1 MASTFDIG
9 PYDIVKPED
18 RQPVT
23 LGDYWKQSW
32 ETGVRDTNFQAE
44 AVNLR
49 EAFNATN
56 EKIAKAT
63 GVSDLVNPVDYV
75 PGYTARRQT
84 AEEQRA
90 PYEKWKARIQ
100 ELQQAHPNALP
111 WADVIEEPERTAYEK
126 MKSIREAT
134 AAMEERLGLYQPVRR
149 PGLGLLD
156 QPIGMGEAM
165 VKNLATSPVTW
176 STGFLAQ
183 FAAQSVSPEDAAVNF
198 IPFFGGKAGRSII
211 KNAFSNAGQNMIG
224 QAALSFGK
232 MPQYERAKLPSGWD
246 QWWAEVSGAAAAGF
260 VLDAG
265 ARGVARSYKTA
276 VGKTEGMGG
285 LFTDAPRAIPLPE
298 QPKARPPIPDDL
310 IERARGDDLEALKEI
325 ARLTGV
331 DEDPAVKGAIH
342 YVETTGPVDEAI
354 AQRFRELG
362 VDDGEGLRV
371 LADALRGADRY
382 VRPPEPVVPAE
393 PRMRDEGARLITERE
408 PELQALITGLDQR
421 LQQRIVDAVEAGI
434 PRVVNIVQ
442 ERLDAAKGKDAGEA
456 RASLIAGLD
465 QAAEDLGGPERFA
478 AMVDL
483 YSGRGDIRTTAEA
496 IRNFPDL
503 VDADLAGSGLIQ
515 GARSIAKLEPEAFE
529 RFRSGDVSPGVARV
543 VSDMVPP
550 DQQARVIDDMRR
562 AGIETETDARGVV
575 GDLVKPSRGASDA
588 DAPLSRGSKID
599 DPAGAEAAKQTEIL
613 ANELG
618 EALKEA
624 QAPIKARDKL
634 ETQMDAKLGE
644 IAKIEEKAAK
654 KAAKAEAAKDIPE
667 HLFAMTADEVDA
679 KPKPK
684 GARQKIRLEGG
695 PLSEAEGSV
704 ARGRLKHFAQSVI
717 DQYETWR
724 EAGGDAEYRQM
735 LLDQRR
741 EDNEQNLKDYSGV
754 PFHYDIIGPDGKAV
768 GSGVEGVVLGR
779 TMVIDWIGGYGHENS
794 LGIRVLKQLREQ
806 VRKDFPKVDTFAGYR
821 VSGARAA
828 AEAEDRRQVVKLFA
842 LSEEDIAAIGEK
854 HAEYRDLQ
862 AQHREAMRGS
872 PLFSL
877 VMDRAAQQRSRD
889 VGQAISVALRT
900 ADQIL
905 PSDVKV
911 DVRTDEMRDPTTGN
925 RLEATSNTRTGD
937 IELAAYALNPAARLG
952 HEAVHTL
959 VTRGLLSPEEV
970 SLLAKAAREAGAFT
984 KEADY
989 REAYKARADLDRLIE
1004 EEAAAHY
1011 LEAVIARR
1019 VEPTIPRNLVEK
1031 IHQIIERIRNALNGY
1046 GFRTETDVVRA
1057 IMEGD
1062 AAARRSVLA
1071 WMRSADMGAVAVDKA
1086 KGRMFALAGEKAQ
1099 TANLDALARAK
1110 ELEASGM
1117 DRDNIWTLTGW
1128 GRGADGRW
1136 RFEIDDS
1143 DAGFS
1148 ARQSVRRESGQ
1159 MGDRFEHPDLYEAY
1173 PALRALDLFWDRD
1186 MDPKKNLGGFTPD
1199 TGVVSLAA
1207 NLPSQWSLPVL
1218 LHELQHGVQE
1228 MERFARGGS
1237 MGEFEVAPA
1246 RVQGWLQGEDAQ
1258 FIRGT
1263 YFERDITM
1271 SAAKV
1276 IDGFDG
1282 GDLEQLRY
1290 QVMKLVDR
1298 GEISLEAAS
1307 RKIAQ
1312 QMQTDGYTRLAGE
1325 VEARLVETRMDMTP
1339 EQRRERPFWYDYDV
1353 LQQEQDVRRRDMMFA
1368 MEDANTGQEMR
1379 RELDALGYYSQAL
1392 EAAKALKQK
1401 KGTPEQMRSQLRS
1414 AGVKEAEL
1422 AAVGLDAF
1430 LEGKKSVTKEEIVSF
1445 LRDNR
1450 VEVKE
1455 GTYQSGVDPGNYG
1468 QVPFHAEG
1476 ASGGPKWAS
1485 YSIDPSNPTYRE
1497 TVIHLPKF
1505 EPEAEAQAAYEAAR
1519 KRYEDALVKQDTID
1533 RRKPT
1538 FTAEEQA
1545 IIDEVKSAGKVLQ
1558 SMLVFIAAQNFTSG
1572 HWSEPNVIA
1581 HARTSLQKTADGKTM
1596 FLVDE
1601 LQSDWGQKLRDGGA
1615 RDEAKIADLGQRVE
1629 SLQSEWTQIIEDF
1642 DSKPKY
1648 KGGVPK
1654 EDVPHTLRNMVQR
1667 NVGDEQAKRFVEIE
1681 KDLRLVYAELRTA
1694 EAATPGH
1701 PLVNTTDQWTTTA
1714 FRRLIRQAVE
1724 AGADYI
1730 ALTPGK
1736 VQNERF
1742 NLAKQ
1747 VDRLLYQPDTDMLAY
1762 QRAGSDQISH
1772 EPLRERGS
1780 TLEEFVGKEMAQKL
1794 REAPISADEKYGALG
1809 WREIPD
1815 LGSVE
1820 MGGSGMKAT
1829 YDSIYPRTLGKM
1841 LAKMD
1846 KDAGV
1851 MSDRELH
1858 SSMDGRRFEG
1868 NWVDGGSWIKKTG
1881 PAIPFHTFPLT
1892 DKVKAEVGER
1902 GQMLFAM
1909 DERKAH
1915 AEAMGFDTSRVLY
1928 HGTGAKFDAFDPSRS
1943 LEGAIY
1949 LADDER
1955 IAKAYNWKNGKS
1967 PNVGAY
1973 YVRMEN
1979 PLVIDAKGEPNHYP
1993 LLGRP
1998 FNEDGDIFKPKAQE
2012 AFPGIKQFGDYTE
2025 GWKATIVS
2033 TNGTEASLLVGLR
2046 QDQPEKRLGYK
2057 YVDILDLDGNVLWAK
2072 GLMHVDSDLPAA
2084 RSAINT
2090 SIGRQDKPYNLITV
2104 FMADTIRKAKE
2115 GGHDGIVLANGT
2127 DNGQRAHNQY
2137 LVFDPRNIRS
2147 VNAEFDPAKA
2157 DSPNLMYAMGEPRT
2171 PLQDDMEAI
2180 SRLDAFKELV
2190 EACR

>member
-1 MASTFDIG
+1 MASPTYDSG
-9 PYDIVKPED
+9 PYVGVDDEDLKP
-18 RQPVT
+18 VSIA
-23 LGDYWKQSW
+23 DYAKQAWNDNRHVS
-32 ETGVRDTNFQAE
+32 VMSARAL
-44 AVNLR
+44 NLS
-49 EAFNATN
+49 EAFDEVND
-56 EKIAKAT
+56 KIAKAT
-63 GVSDLVNPVDYV
+63 GAKDLANPL
-75 PGYTARRQT
+75 Q
-84 AEEQRA
+84 AEAGLFQPVKRPEQA
-90 PYEKWKARIQ
+90 PAPSSASAQPLDVWKARVR
-100 ELQQAHPNALP
+100 ELQKAHPDALP
-111 WADVIEEPERTAYEK
+111 WDEIIDEPGRKALER
-126 MKSIREAT
+126 MKSVREAT
-134 AAMEERLGLYQPVRR
+134 SALDDRAGMAPAVQHPSLGVLDYVYSPSEQFVKNMIRR
-149 PGLGLLD
+149 PDLAVAGLGA
-156 QPIGMGEAM
+156 GFAASM
-165 VKNLATSPVTW
+165 TSPV
-176 STGFLAQ
+176 
-183 FAAQSVSPEDAAVNF
+183 DAALNL
-198 IPFFGGKAGRSII
+198 IGATWGGKSASLA
-211 KNAFSNAGQNMIG
+211 KNAFLNAAANTIG
-224 QAALSFGK
+224 QAPLSAFK
-232 MPQYERAKLPSGWD
+232 QPQYKEAGLPYGWD
-246 QWWAEVSGAAAAGF
+246 VWTREV
-260 VLDAG
+260 AG
-265 ARGVARSYKTA
+265 AGVAGGLIDVSVRGPARAIKGLT
-276 VGKTEGMGG
+276 GHTEGLGG
-285 LFTDAPRAIPLPE
+285 VITDAPRAIPLPE
-298 QPKARPPIPDDL
+298 QPKVRPDIPAEL
-310 IERARGDDLEALKEI
+310 IERARADDLEALKEI
-325 ARLTGV
+325 ARLSGV
-331 DEDPAVKGAIH
+331 DEDPTVKGAIH
-342 YVETTGPVDEAI
+342 YAETTGPVDEAI
-354 AQRFRELG
+354 AQRFRVLG

-371 LADALRGADRY
+371 LADALRGDARY
-382 VRPPEPVVPAE
+382 VRPPEPVAPAE

-434 PRVVNIVQ
+434 PRVVNLVQ

-456 RASLIAGLD
+456 RASLISALD

-1128 GRGADGRW
+1128 GRGADGKW

-1159 MGDRFEHPDLYEAY
+1159 MDQRFEHPDLYEAY
-1173 PALRALDLFWDRD
+1173 PALRALDLVWDRN
-1186 MDPKKNLGGFTPD
+1186 MDARTQLGGFDPN
-1199 TGVVSLAA
+1199 TGVVTLAA
-1207 NLPSQWSLPVL
+1207 NTPSQMTLPVM

-1237 MGEFEVAPA
+1237 MAEFEVAPA

-1258 FIRGT
+1258 FIKGT

-1282 GDLEQLRY
+1282 GDLEQLRG
-1290 QVMKLVDR
+1290 QVMQLVQR
-1298 GEISLEAAS
+1298 GDISLDEASA
-1307 RKIAQ
+1307 KIAR
-1312 QMQTDGYTRLAGE
+1312 QMQADGYTRLAGE
-1325 VEARLVETRMDMTP
+1325 VEARLAETRMDMTP

-1353 LQQEQDVRRRDMMFA
+1353 LEMEQDVRRRDVLFAMAGEKAKTAPLSSRNLAESMERKGRDPDYILKNTGWFRGPDQKWRFEIDDSQAKIINLDQKVTTPKAGFWRSLTAKRAPGVPSWAGKGVQIGLNIKIPEILSHEKLFEAYPMLRNMRVSIIMGKGVPEGKEGGAFIYKEEGGKILYSPIQVKARDKANILPYLMHEIQHYIQKKEGFQGGSASSGRKGDFDTLRLDYNAAPSRQMRFGNEQFSTTTFRSQQDAMGYNERPDWRSHIAGMNAAEQTALAIADLWDALDKAPSMRGLISINPETRGFLANKFIVYEDLPRKKADKIDEAALREHILPALQADLMSKLRVTAEDYLGSLGEAEANAVMDRLKYTPEQRRNMLPKMPKGANAGQVTPDFREAAQAVLDSARKTQAIREKWMMDPVDLGDGVSVQRWRENSLSFSRDEAFDRGAEVAAELDFENGRAIVYFLKHALDGYKVGTKGGYAPLTNAEMTLLADKADAYVRSMNLLPTADIRLKTEFMDIPQERLSEREIAFWKNRDPFFLSADETKSVPRDIMQWIWGLDEGELHRTIGPELTSHIIEARNVPRSEAEQVSQRILDATQEAIHGEATIAAAHKSLIEDARMALLLKAADLERVDDFTGLLNLHHRNALAKEAADRAAAGLIELPMPVDYVTAKLDPEQWRIRDREAHQEPEGTPTGVWEGHKLRNDVKAHAIVYEDNGAWHGGVSGVHLPSMRGTLQTSPPLRSMNDAKVWVERALSDNGMGFEKNGNAMFA
-1368 MEDANTGQEMR
+1368 MSD
-1379 RELDALGYYSQAL
+1379 
-1392 EAAKALKQK
+1392 
-1401 KGTPEQMRSQLRS
+1401 
-1414 AGVKEAEL
+1414 
-1422 AAVGLDAF
+1422 
-1430 LEGKKSVTKEEIVSF
+1430 
-1445 LRDNR
+1445 
-1450 VEVKE
+1450 
-1455 GTYQSGVDPGNYG
+1455 
-1468 QVPFHAEG
+1468 
-1476 ASGGPKWAS
+1476 
-1485 YSIDPSNPTYRE
+1485 
-1497 TVIHLPKF
+1497 
-1505 EPEAEAQAAYEAAR
+1505 EPR
-1519 KRYEDALVKQDTID
+1519 I
-1533 RRKPT
+1533 
-1538 FTAEEQA
+1538 
-1545 IIDEVKSAGKVLQ
+1545 
-1558 SMLVFIAAQNFTSG
+1558 
-1572 HWSEPNVIA
+1572 
-1581 HARTSLQKTADGKTM
+1581 
-1596 FLVDE
+1596 
-1601 LQSDWGQKLRDGGA
+1601 
-1615 RDEAKIADLGQRVE
+1615 
-1629 SLQSEWTQIIEDF
+1629 
-1642 DSKPKY
+1642 
-1648 KGGVPK
+1648 
-1654 EDVPHTLRNMVQR
+1654 
-1667 NVGDEQAKRFVEIE
+1667 
-1681 KDLRLVYAELRTA
+1681 
-1694 EAATPGH
+1694 
-1701 PLVNTTDQWTTTA
+1701 
-1714 FRRLIRQAVE
+1714 
-1724 AGADYI
+1724 
-1730 ALTPGK
+1730 
-1736 VQNERF
+1736 
-1742 NLAKQ
+1742 
-1747 VDRLLYQPDTDMLAY
+1747 
-1762 QRAGSDQISH
+1762 
-1772 EPLRERGS
+1772 PLR
-1780 TLEEFVGKEMAQKL
+1780 
-1794 REAPISADEKYGALG
+1794 
-1809 WREIPD
+1809 
-1815 LGSVE
+1815 
-1820 MGGSGMKAT
+1820 
-1829 YDSIYPRTLGKM
+1829 
-1841 LAKMD
+1841 
-1846 KDAGV
+1846 
-1851 MSDRELH
+1851 
-1858 SSMDGRRFEG
+1858 
-1868 NWVDGGSWIKKTG
+1868 
-1881 PAIPFHTFPLT
+1881 
-1892 DKVKAEVGER
+1892 
-1902 GQMLFAM
+1902 
-1909 DERKAH
+1909 
-1915 AEAMGFDTSRVLY
+1915 
-1928 HGTGAKFDAFDPSRS
+1928 
-1943 LEGAIY
+1943 
-1949 LADDER
+1949 
-1955 IAKAYNWKNGKS
+1955 
-1967 PNVGAY
+1967 
-1973 YVRMEN
+1973 
-1979 PLVIDAKGEPNHYP
+1979 
-1993 LLGRP
+1993 
-1998 FNEDGDIFKPKAQE
+1998 
-2012 AFPGIKQFGDYTE
+2012 
-2025 GWKATIVS
+2025 
-2033 TNGTEASLLVGLR
+2033 
-2046 QDQPEKRLGYK
+2046 
-2057 YVDILDLDGNVLWAK
+2057 
-2072 GLMHVDSDLPAA
+2072 
-2084 RSAINT
+2084 
-2090 SIGRQDKPYNLITV
+2090 
-2104 FMADTIRKAKE
+2104 
-2115 GGHDGIVLANGT
+2115 
-2127 DNGQRAHNQY
+2127 
-2137 LVFDPRNIRS
+2137 
-2147 VNAEFDPAKA
+2147 
-2157 DSPNLMYAMGEPRT
+2157 
-2171 PLQDDMEAI
+2171 DDMEAI
-2180 SRLDAFKELV
+2180 ARYDAIKQLA
-2190 EACR
+2190 EACK